1 VLRGDI
7 CVTMLISRPTANK
20 PMKMEKSKAGRSLT
34 AGQLLGIG
42 VLLILFWAI
51 VLPMIQQ
58 NLGVIPGGGGTQ
70 TQTAGLIDVTKP
82 IRFAVMDEYAGSA
95 VSSATVQIYRGT
107 SPVETLTTGSDGTV
121 TSALTYRSG
130 ESLNVYITKGS
141 SKYWAA
147 VTVPKMSP
155 ADAQSLSYNPVTV
168 KTFTVGTYT
177 ITVVRSTGA
186 SLSSGGT
193 FDFTA
198 AGVTQESFTVS
209 VFNTADNTGYLTST
223 NPIDN
228 RKLGA
233 FLEVSI
239 TGTNYDKF
247 LVSGLPG
254 YRTTGSGNTWT
265 RPVSDSEISRVKV
278 GTTVVKPGSFS
289 VVVTVDSSPASSG
302 NTATMTI
309 RLNLFA
315 DEQRFLTI
323 GDKGADAVVAA
334 TFTLTL
340 EK

>member
-1 VLRGDI
+1 
-7 CVTMLISRPTANK
+7 
-20 PMKMEKSKAGRSLT
+20 MKMEKSKAARSLT

-51 VLPMIQQ
+51 VLPMIQN
-58 NLGVIPGGGGTQ
+58 NLGVLPGGGTQ

-95 VSSATVQIYRGT
+95 VSGATVQIYRGT
-107 SPVETLTTGSDGTV
+107 SPVETLMSGSDGTV

-130 ESLNVYITKGS
+130 ENLNVYITKGS

-147 VTVPKMSP
+147 LTVPKMSP

-193 FDFTA
+193 FSFST

-223 NPIDN
+223 NPIEN
-228 RKLGA
+228 RRLGA
-233 FLEVSI
+233 FLEVAI
-239 TGTNYDKF
+239 TGTHYDKF

-265 RPVSDSEISRVKV
+265 RPVSDSELSRVKV
-278 GTTVVKPGSFS
+278 GNTVVKPGSFS
-289 VVVTVDSSPASSG
+289 VVVTVDSSPASTG

-315 DEQRFLTI
+315 DEQRFLTL
-323 GDKGADAVVAA
+323 GDKGADAVVVA